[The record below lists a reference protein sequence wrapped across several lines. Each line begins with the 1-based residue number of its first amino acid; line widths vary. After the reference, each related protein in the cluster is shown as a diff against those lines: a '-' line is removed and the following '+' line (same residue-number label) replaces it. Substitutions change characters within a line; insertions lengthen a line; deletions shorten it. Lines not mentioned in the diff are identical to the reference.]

1 MASTFPEPKFGAE
14 SFSCPHCDAVAHH
27 EWYSLFLKPE
37 KAADLD
43 ILTPE
48 GVSERDG
55 ISELEQFVQRLRNNE
70 LTYEYQKHPQPM
82 KVRMANLHV
91 SRCNQCN
98 GFAIWVSSELVFP
111 RQTGKM
117 PELAEQ
123 DLEEAATVL
132 KKSPVGSA
140 ALMRL
145 CIQKLVPLLSQNG
158 KGLDEHI
165 SSLVRKGLE
174 VEIQQAMGVLEVI
187 QNDPARL
194 TKLESEEEQEMA
206 LKFFDSL
213 KAILERRA
221 PQNRDE
227 K

>member
-1 MASTFPEPKFGAE
+1 
-14 SFSCPHCDAVAHH
+14 
-27 EWYSLFLKPE
+27 
-37 KAADLD
+37 
-43 ILTPE
+43 
-48 GVSERDG
+48 
-55 ISELEQFVQRLRNNE
+55 
-70 LTYEYQKHPQPM
+70 
-82 KVRMANLHV
+82 
-91 SRCNQCN
+91 
-98 GFAIWVSSELVFP
+98 
-111 RQTGKM
+111 
-117 PELAEQ
+117 
-123 DLEEAATVL
+123 
-132 KKSPVGSA
+132 
-140 ALMRL
+140 MRL
-145 CIQKLVPLLSQNG
+145 CIQKLVPLLSQNS

>member
-1 MASTFPEPKFGAE
+1 MASTLPKPKFGAE
-14 SFSCPHCDAVAHH
+14 SFSCPHCDAIAHH

-37 KAADLD
+37 KADDLV

-55 ISELEQFVQRLRNNE
+55 ISELDQFVQRLRKNE
-70 LTYEYQKHPQPM
+70 LTYGYQKHPQPM

-98 GFAIWVSSELVFP
+98 GFAVWVSNELVFP
-111 RQTGKM
+111 RQTRKM

-123 DLEEAATVL
+123 DLDEAATVL

-187 QNDPARL
+187 RNDPVRL
-194 TKLESEEEQEMA
+194 TKFESEEEQEMA
-206 LKFFDSL
+206 LKFFESL

-221 PQNRDE
+221 PQNQDE
-227 K
+227 E